1 MKIAKALKLKN
12 QLAGDVAQL
21 KDLLAKQNVRS
32 TKQKFD
38 YDNREV
44 LTRLRGK
51 LDELVK
57 TKAAIA
63 AANSE
68 VYDKIF
74 RLAELKGLVT
84 TLNALETKSG
94 VFHEGGRFGEPAYE
108 VEYVAQLG
116 KVDVDKL
123 VNELKDEIQALQDAL
138 DEFNFS
144 RALKLIES

>member
-12 QLAGDVAQL
+12 QLAGEIAQL
-21 KDLLAKQNVRS
+21 KDLLTKQNSRS

-44 LTRLRGK
+44 LSRLRAK

-57 TKAAIA
+57 TKAAVA
-63 AANSE
+63 AANAE
-68 VYDKIF
+68 IYDRIF

-84 TLNALETKSG
+84 TLAGLDTKAG
-94 VFHEGGRFGEPAYE
+94 VFHEGRGFGEAAYE

-116 KVDVDKL
+116 KVDVDRL
-123 VNELKDEIQALQDAL
+123 VAELSAEIQSLQDGL
-138 DEFNFS
+138 DEFNFTRS
-144 RALKLIES
+144 VNL

>member
-1 MKIAKALKLKN
+1 MKKISIAKALKMKN
-12 QLAGDVAQL
+12 QVAGEVGEL
-21 KDLLAKQNVRS
+21 KTRLVGQNVRS

-38 YDNREV
+38 YENREV
-44 LTRLRGK
+44 LTRLRAK

-57 TKAAIA
+57 VKAAVA
-63 AANSE
+63 AVNTE

-84 TLNALETKSG
+84 TLTGLDTKAG
-94 VFHEGGRFGEPAYE
+94 VFHEGRGFAEAAYE

-123 VNELKDEIQALQDAL
+123 VAELNAEIQSLQDAL
-138 DEFNFS
+138 DEFNFTRS
-144 RALKLIES
+144 VNL

>member
-21 KDLLAKQNVRS
+21 KELLAKQNVRS

-38 YDNREV
+38 YENREV
-44 LTRLRGK
+44 LSRLRAK

-57 TKAAIA
+57 VKAAIA
-63 AANSE
+63 TANAE

-74 RLAELKGLVT
+74 RLAELKGLVA
-84 TLNALETKSG
+84 ALTGLDTKAG
-94 VFHEGGRFGEPAYE
+94 IFHEGGRFGDPGYE

-123 VNELKDEIQALQDAL
+123 VAELQNEIQTLQDAL
-138 DEFNFS
+138 DEFNFTRS
-144 RALKLIES
+144 VSV

>member
-12 QLAGDVAQL
+12 QLAGEVAQL
-21 KDLLAKQNVRS
+21 KDLLTKQNSRS

-44 LTRLRGK
+44 LTRLRAK
-51 LDELVK
+51 LAELVK
-57 TKAAIA
+57 AKAAVA
-63 AANSE
+63 AANAE

-84 TLNALETKSG
+84 TLTGLDTKAG
-94 VFHEGGRFGEPAYE
+94 AFHEGRGFGEAAYE

-123 VNELKDEIQALQDAL
+123 VAELTTEIQSLQDAL
-138 DEFNFS
+138 DEFNFTRS
-144 RALKLIES
+144 VNL

>member
-1 MKIAKALKLKN
+1 MKLAKALKMKN

-21 KDLLAKQNVRS
+21 KDLLTKQNSRS
-32 TKQKFD
+32 SKQKLD

-44 LTRLRGK
+44 LTRLRAK
-51 LDELVK
+51 LGELVK
-57 TKAAIA
+57 VKAAIA
-63 AANSE
+63 AANAE

-84 TLNALETKSG
+84 TLTGLDTKAG
-94 VFHEGGRFGEPAYE
+94 VFHEGRGFGEAAYE
-108 VEYVAQLG
+108 VEYVAQLA

-123 VNELKDEIQALQDAL
+123 VAELNAEIQSLQDAL

-144 RALKLIES
+144 HSVNL